1 MRITDSSVSLQAGHT
16 FSRVEEARES
26 LRLRLASPPASG
38 RGAGRIPGPGRGAI
52 QPHAASKA
60 PEAVERPP
68 EANKPCGPEKAG
80 RPDLARLK
88 SLVEKLVEMVT
99 GRRIRIRTAELSPG
113 GQGSV
118 EEGDAGGGPGRAGPA
133 QSARGGWGLEYEF
146 ARYERE
152 SETTSF
158 SAAGV
163 VRTADGGEFA
173 FRLELVM
180 HREYEHY
187 ESARLRVGEA
197 AVSDPLVL
205 NLDGSAARLSGL
217 RFALVRTA
225 DGVAEDV
232 PMLEAGSGFLV
243 LDLDGDGSVTS
254 GREMFGPLSGDGFA
268 ELAAH
273 DMDGNNWIDE
283 ADPVFR
289 DLRVWV
295 KDGDEDSMLSLTDLG
310 IGAIF
315 LGRVGTPFSLTDP
328 GNQLLGRV
336 RSSGLY
342 LRENGTAGA
351 VQQLDMSL

>member
-26 LRLRLASPPASG
+26 LRLHLTSPPASG
-38 RGAGRIPGPGRGAI
+38 REAGRIPGPGREAI
-52 QPHAASKA
+52 HPHAASKA
-60 PEAVERPP
+60 PGETEHSRRAK
-68 EANKPCGPEKAG
+68 KPCEPEKAG

-99 GRRIRIRTAELSPG
+99 GRRIRIRTAELFPG
-113 GQGSV
+113 GQGYV
-118 EEGDAGGGPGRAGPA
+118 EESDAGGGPGGAGPA
-133 QSARGGWGLEYEF
+133 QSSRGGWGLEYEF

-163 VRTADGGEFA
+163 VRTADGREIF

-205 NLDGSAARLSGL
+205 NLDGSAARLSGF
-217 RFALVRTA
+217 RFAFDLDA
-225 DGVAEDV
+225 DGVADDV

-254 GREMFGPLSGDGFA
+254 GREMFGPLSGDGFT
-268 ELAAH
+268 ELATH
-273 DMDGNNWIDE
+273 DIDGNNWIDE

-295 KDGDEDSMLSLTDLG
+295 KNGEEDFLLSLTDLG

-315 LGRVGTPFSLTDP
+315 LGRAGTPFSLTDP
-328 GNQLLGRV
+328 GNQVLGRV

-342 LRENGTAGA
+342 LRENGTPGA